1 MAQFPLNTL
10 WFKH

>member
-1 MAQFPLNTL
+1 MVQFPLNTL